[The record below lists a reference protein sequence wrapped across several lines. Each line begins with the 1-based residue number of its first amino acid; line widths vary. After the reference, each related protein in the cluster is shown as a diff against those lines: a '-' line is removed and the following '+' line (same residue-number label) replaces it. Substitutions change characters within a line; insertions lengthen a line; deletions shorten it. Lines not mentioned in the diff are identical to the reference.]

1 MDRDLVVR
9 ARGGDRDAF
18 ARLAAAAITRLDASR
33 PHDHRATPSGRRTPS
48 RRRSTRAWRDLPSL
62 RDPDRF
68 DAWLRR
74 LLVHACIDELRHA
87 RRRVIEVELTDLDHP
102 RVGDSSLAL
111 ADRDALEHAF
121 RRLDPVQRSLI
132 VMHYYLDLPLAEVAE
147 ALGAARGDRE
157 VAALPGPRD
166 APRRPRGGCAGRR
179 RDRGRAAGMT
189 ARRDADRLIA
199 TWLDRDR
206 SRGSRRLPRRDAR
219 RARRASASGRPGRAP
234 GGGSPCR

>member
-18 ARLAAAAITRLDASR
+18 ASLAAAAVTHLDAVARMITRDPERAKDAVQETL
-33 PHDHRATPSGRRTPS
+33 A
-48 RRRSTRAWRDLPSL
+48 RAWRDLPSL

-74 LLVHACIDELRHA
+74 LLVNTCIDELRHA
-87 RRRVIEVELTDLDHP
+87 RSRVIEVQLTDLHHP
-102 RVGDSSLAL
+102 GVADPSLAL

-147 ALGAARGDRE
+147 ALSLPVGTAKSRLFRARETLR
-157 VAALPGPRD
+157 AALE
-166 APRRPRGGCAGRR
+166 A
-179 RDRGRAAGMT
+179 
-189 ARRDADRLIA
+189 
-199 TWLDRDR
+199 
-206 SRGSRRLPRRDAR
+206 DAR
-219 RARRASASGRPGRAP
+219 DGVEIA
-234 GGGSPCR
+234 GGQPA